1 MNRKHLNYPPPQVP
15 RTVRE
20 VLKDY
25 PEVIEDL
32 QDGLTTTHYGSR
44 GPMDFD
50 RAVWLLKDM
59 LGGDMSKAYSEE
71 DHAKAR
77 GDLEAAAQANKKAT
91 ALAKARHEVYG
102 DGDLS
107 SYFKAHE
114 KDFR

>member
-25 PEVIEDL
+25 PELIEDL

-50 RAVWLLKDM
+50 RAVWLLQDM
-59 LGGDMSKAYSEE
+59 LDADWGDADNEAEQAEAREDQQAAERAKRKRRTISE
-71 DHAKAR
+71 
-77 GDLEAAAQANKKAT
+77 
-91 ALAKARHEVYG
+91 ARHEVYG

-107 SYFKAHE
+107 SYFKTYE
-114 KDFR
+114 KAFR

>member
-20 VLKDY
+20 LLKDY
-25 PEVIEDL
+25 PELIEDL
-32 QDGLTTTHYGSR
+32 QDGLTKSHYGPS
-44 GPMDFD
+44 GALSFES
-50 RAVWLLKDM
+50 AVWLLKDM
-59 LGGDMSKAYSEE
+59 LDADWGDADEE
-71 DHAKAR
+71 AEQAKSR
-77 GDLEAAAQANKKAT
+77 GDQEAARRADEKSMAISMAM
-91 ALAKARHEVYG
+91 REVYG